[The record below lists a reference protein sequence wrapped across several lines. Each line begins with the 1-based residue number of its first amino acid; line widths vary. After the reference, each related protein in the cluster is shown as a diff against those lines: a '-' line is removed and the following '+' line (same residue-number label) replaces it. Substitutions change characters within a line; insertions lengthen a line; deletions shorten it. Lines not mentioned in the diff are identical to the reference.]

1 MLSVQAAILLGQF
14 LHLVSSLVPHEVSNQ
29 PQSIFGN
36 LYVGKGKH
44 FYYLEGMVKE
54 KCNRILVKPKSKSLV
69 QNLSPKSQIQ
79 SLKSKGKGLDTRFI
93 EVSYNGDAISGV
105 QHPALS
111 APASQLCGHQSAPL
125 HQEQEHQGPGRR
137 HRPAQAPLC
146 EEDGP

>member
-54 KCNRILVKPKSKSLV
+54 KNFSQAQVKV
-69 QNLSPKSQIQ
+69 LSPKS
-79 SLKSKGKGLDTRFI
+79 
-93 EVSYNGDAISGV
+93 
-105 QHPALS
+105 
-111 APASQLCGHQSAPL
+111 
-125 HQEQEHQGPGRR
+125 
-137 HRPAQAPLC
+137 
-146 EEDGP
+146 